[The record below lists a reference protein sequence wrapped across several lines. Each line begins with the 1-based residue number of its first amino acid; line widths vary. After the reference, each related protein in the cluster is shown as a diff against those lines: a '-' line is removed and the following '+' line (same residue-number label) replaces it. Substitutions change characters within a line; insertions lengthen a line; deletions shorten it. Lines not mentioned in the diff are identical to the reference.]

1 MVGRLHSD
9 LLYRRFTLAH
19 LSRATTTPRASLARI
34 EKQASSSARQRQLM
48 NHFSPAYAEK
58 KNKKTY
64 KSARRLLVKR
74 INLYTTNDNKIDF
87 VIDESAN
94 SHTQFLI
101 SLVHWADAFTPNLST
116 IVRATE
122 VATATS

>member
-1 MVGRLHSD
+1 
-9 LLYRRFTLAH
+9 
-19 LSRATTTPRASLARI
+19 
-34 EKQASSSARQRQLM
+34 M

-58 KNKKTY
+58 VRKHT
-64 KSARRLLVKR
+64 SARRLLVKR

-101 SLVHWADAFTPNLST
+101 SLVHWADAFALNLST

-122 VATATS
+122 VATADQLTIAIQIFN